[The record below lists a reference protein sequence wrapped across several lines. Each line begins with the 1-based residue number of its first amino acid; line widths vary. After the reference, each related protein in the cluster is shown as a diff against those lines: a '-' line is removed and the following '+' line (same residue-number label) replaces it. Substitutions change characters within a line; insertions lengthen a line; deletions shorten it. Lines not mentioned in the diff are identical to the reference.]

1 MQHYGIYIGA
11 AYATVF
17 LGLLY
22 LTMRYLGL
30 NKRIQKLLKER

>member
-1 MQHYGIYIGA
+1 MQNYGIYIGA

-22 LTMRYLGL
+22 LTVRYRGL
-30 NKRIQKLLKER
+30 NKRIEKLIKER